1 METARRSFFSS
12 FVVMIAGVGSLIAQ
26 SSPRPPMNGLPQFP
40 DAAGGGRPGDF
51 PPSLP
56 PPDPKLEL
64 KENQKNIRRDADH
77 LLELAQAL
85 KQEADNT
92 EQANVLSLSLVRKAE
107 EIERLAKQIKGL
119 ARAA

>member
-1 METARRSFFSS
+1 METARRSFVLR
-12 FVVMIAGVGSLIAQ
+12 FVVMLAGIRSLMAQ
-26 SSPRPPMNGLPQFP
+26 SSPRPPLTGLPQFP
-40 DAAGGGRPGDF
+40 DASGSGRPGDF
-51 PPSLP
+51 PSTLP

-64 KENQKNIRRDADH
+64 QENQKNLRRDADH

-85 KQEADNT
+85 KQEADKT
-92 EQANVLSLSLVRKAE
+92 EQANVLSLSLIHKAE